1 MQMLLKIIRTFD
13 HQSSWTTYIKMAEV
27 KKPAV
32 PSAGKGVEELEFS
45 NTAGG
50 KVKWYNRFEK
60 HCNHFLKMLNIHIP
74 I

>member
-1 MQMLLKIIRTFD
+1 
-13 HQSSWTTYIKMAEV
+13 MAEV

-60 HCNHFLKMLNIHIP
+60 QIGRASCRERV
-74 I
+74 